1 MCFNLGDLKKII
13 FFQVNVALTLIKD
26 NTFITSTW
34 KRLAGGG
41 VKFARC
47 LRVLWF
53 LNNRSVFEMKGRWGG
68 GSENSTAWKVSKYGV
83 FSGPQF
89 PAFRLNTERYGV
101 SLRIQSECEKIWT
114 RKNSVFGHFSRIVC
128 LLFFFF
134 FCRSHKSMTPK
145 EI

>member
-1 MCFNLGDLKKII
+1 MCFNLRDLKKVI

-26 NTFITSTW
+26 DTFITSTW

-68 GSENSTAWKVSKYGV
+68 HKIALPEKCPNTEFFLVRNFPHLGGIRRDTEYLSVFSPNARKYG
-83 FSGPQF
+83 P
-89 PAFRLNTERYGV
+89 
-101 SLRIQSECEKIWT
+101 EKT
-114 RKNSVFGHFSRIVC
+114 PYLDTFHA
-128 LLFFFF
+128 LFVFFF
-134 FCRSHKSMTPK
+134 FCCCCFFAGV
-145 EI
+145 INV

>member
-1 MCFNLGDLKKII
+1 MCFNLRDLKKVI

-26 NTFITSTW
+26 DTFITSTW

-68 GSENSTAWKVSKYGV
+68 HKIALPEKC
-83 FSGPQF
+83 P
-89 PAFRLNTERYGV
+89 NTE
-101 SLRIQSECEKIWT
+101 
-114 RKNSVFGHFSRIVC
+114 
-128 LLFFFF
+128 FFLVRNFP
-134 FCRSHKSMTPK
+134 HLG
-145 EI
+145 

>member
-1 MCFNLGDLKKII
+1 MCFNLRDLKKVI

-26 NTFITSTW
+26 DTFITSTW
-34 KRLAGGG
+34 KRLAVGG

-68 GSENSTAWKVSKYGV
+68 HKIALPEKC
-83 FSGPQF
+83 P
-89 PAFRLNTERYGV
+89 NTECPISRIQAEYGEIRSISPCSV
-101 SLRIQSECEKIWT
+101 RMRENMDQKKLRIWT
-114 RKNSVFGHFSRIVC
+114 LFTHC
-128 LLFFFF
+128 LSFFFLLLLF
-134 FCRSHKSMTPK
+134 FCRSHKCMTPK